1 MKNFWKN
8 IWDSKGLSNNN
19 DLLYLC
25 GWEHLNID
33 VDSKSIVNQIINQ
46 TNTKP
51 TDKIL
56 EVGCGAGLLSR
67 EFKLYNYTGV
77 DYSEPLINKHKKLFP
92 THKVSVA
99 ESNNLPF
106 KDSEFD
112 LVFCSGVFQYL
123 PSLEYA
129 ISTINE
135 MLRVT
140 KNNMMVVDLKEVA
153 TNDNHLVVPKNV
165 FKEKGFTFSKC
176 MYCKDSTRY
185 NAYKKIKK

>member
-67 EFKLYNYTGV
+67 EFKLYRGLGDVY
-77 DYSEPLINKHKKLFP
+77 KR
-92 THKVSVA
+92 
-99 ESNNLPF
+99 
-106 KDSEFD
+106 
-112 LVFCSGVFQYL
+112 QR
-123 PSLEYA
+123 
-129 ISTINE
+129 TIN
-135 MLRVT
+135 
-140 KNNMMVVDLKEVA
+140 
-153 TNDNHLVVPKNV
+153 
-165 FKEKGFTFSKC
+165 
-176 MYCKDSTRY
+176 
-185 NAYKKIKK
+185 

>member
-1 MKNFWKN
+1 M
-8 IWDSKGLSNNN
+8 
-19 DLLYLC
+19 
-25 GWEHLNID
+25 
-33 VDSKSIVNQIINQ
+33 
-46 TNTKP
+46 
-51 TDKIL
+51 
-56 EVGCGAGLLSR
+56 
-67 EFKLYNYTGV
+67 
-77 DYSEPLINKHKKLFP
+77 
-92 THKVSVA
+92 
-99 ESNNLPF
+99 
-106 KDSEFD
+106 
-112 LVFCSGVFQYL
+112 

-176 MYCKDSTRY
+176 MYCEDSTRY